1 MPGNKTYNPSRLSA
15 IYNAYKADGMDKWGS
30 EQKFINDFY
39 AAGEQGY
46 KNRKQLWSDM
56 RQAGADV
63 GNSYEEF
70 SDLMM
75 RNDDNSYYRR
85 PSSGGQQKAA
95 AKPAQSQAARPQQ
108 RAQSGSTPAPRQT
121 APSDSSGYM
130 LMAQGSGGAQQGGS
144 TETYSPG
151 SGGRA
156 VESAEPNRTAV
167 AGARHFADKLG
178 QDLPGT
184 MLAAAPTY
192 NPADI
197 LPMRQAAQQPQ
208 EQGEQWHAP
217 QLAPERD
224 WTKEPGL
231 SLYNGKTIAEHGSA
245 RLEGTL
251 DNQRRLD
258 EYKRRLGELDDESL
272 MAHYD
277 RHRDNADDANQ
288 LTMDLVREELENRF
302 GAAQATAA
310 DDYINDAVTSVIGAG
325 RRNADL
331 VAKGGEGDEWWRPL
345 ASTGGPGADIARTR
359 RANEEMQ
366 PSKLA
371 GRLQK
376 SLADNITGILSG
388 QLENIKQEAEYLG
401 KDADAYL
408 QETVIPRI
416 MERAINSLYGRL
428 QAQSVPKND
437 AEYIANSLMRSL
449 PGLVLHSLI
458 RTREQRQMD
467 NTGMALAEE
476 GAYGYKPSTA
486 AKVTGGVLPLAID
499 SSMGLF
505 KIGAGLANVGMRGVL
520 GMGRYTAGEAAAAL
534 VRENSKN
541 IIKRVTA
548 GLGRNMIRG
557 GSSFAVYGMISDAA
571 NQWSLNGIDEWDAG
585 QTARH
590 GVEEFATGAALG
602 VGGSVGSGLLGR
614 YGINGAEQGL
624 RMKLVH
630 GTQGALASGGR
641 FVIESGTFTLANL
654 AKDPSRFFDENGRVN
669 GDAVMT
675 QAIDDATF
683 LVGMKLGHFG
693 SRLFEVKGKG
703 GKVSDVLSEPFMAR
717 MNQALKLDPEIY
729 REIEENRVRISK
741 VLAPVYELRQWD
753 PKKTPEGYLLKVQKA
768 YSNALEGL
776 SWDARNAL
784 NTAIGCTLARRPRAT
799 EWEFA
804 EDENG
809 KLIAYEYGEGADG
822 ERILLRT
829 SRHRDEAAANTWI
842 NAREKKR
849 DIADIYDTV
858 GRVNTA
864 LSLLNQLHALTGD
877 RTLLTDFLEDIPEED
892 RAAYVERINNNP
904 EGAEAQAFREWLS
917 ENHPVNAALRR
928 VADEFGYET
937 VKEMEDEL
945 RSGRLTSD
953 VVARLGEE
961 LRAVEDELTSDPVVA
976 EAEERREQAEAA
988 YNEGY
993 EVEEPAEMQVVND
1006 EYAAAEREI
1015 NDPELWAVISEDPER
1030 AMLTAM
1036 QSDLPQ
1042 ERKDAIYR
1050 AAEVC
1055 IRRRAMMERIGDQAD
1070 RAAQE
1075 ASDMVDRT
1083 SVDGEDGRAHVQVA
1097 TLLETGEDGR
1107 PKQVFIVGGKV
1118 VMRRRGGG
1126 MEVDREKSD
1135 KSLWVKDDADGEPR
1149 QIDISEVGEVE
1160 DRDAEDVRAEAV
1172 SAAEE
1177 RVIGAEGDK
1186 IDFGVNLEEGAETVF
1201 TDADGE
1207 HRLRVLKDNG
1217 DGTVQVEVDGQVMDA
1232 AKEQIGMMVRPE
1244 RAAAEAAPEAGA
1256 ETGAENG
1263 QDRLNGQTGPAGEAP
1278 RSGVAAAA
1286 GAGEAAEGGGV
1297 EDMPMK
1303 ADGNPDFSQ
1312 VSTERAVRYI
1322 TEQLDETE
1330 AKEYIGVNVRAADA
1344 ALAAHERK
1352 KPKMEAN
1359 LASYKSKKGAWEA
1372 DGAPLRAEAETWH
1385 AIEDTYTGRA
1395 AEAERLRAEEES
1407 RRQQEEAER
1416 KRYEEERRLAE
1427 KAAAERAAEEARNA
1441 EEERRRAAEEAAE
1454 RRRRAEESRRRA
1466 AEARAKGEGAAGEQ
1480 ITEKWNN
1487 AERVEGVSDE
1497 IVLANGERIKGR
1509 YVLVES
1515 GAATPSHDSANEFAM
1530 SEGFPVDANGT
1541 TVNDRDYAGDREAQ
1555 NITRQMA
1562 ASYDSRAAQGTVPVV
1577 SRDGVVLSGNGR
1589 TMAGEIAARN
1599 GTDGAYVDY
1608 LKEFG
1613 GKFGFKASDV
1623 EKFKHPRVVFV
1634 PDEHMP
1640 YTIDTFAKFNAKEM
1654 KGQSRT
1660 EQAVKMGKMIDDS
1673 LFGRIMK
1680 LINGFESLKE
1690 FYADPK
1696 AAAEAIGE
1704 LRDGG
1709 IISEMQYAE
1718 MFDGE
1723 SLSPVGQDLLET
1735 ALIGKA
1741 FNADPDAVRML
1752 TEVKSLRRN
1761 VVTALRAIVDNVSM
1775 GNDFSLAEELS
1786 EAVKLAYR
1794 ARMNGYKHG
1803 DAVSS
1808 YARQLTMFPIEEG
1821 ETVADYKNAT
1831 ILMLADLVNEGRVT
1845 QLKKV
1850 LSNYNEEARDSAAGQ
1865 VDMFSG
1871 GVRSKEEILSDI
1883 MNRFGYGPKGKIEKS
1898 NAKGGSAGEGGGAR
1912 GQGAGGE
1919 TGGIRQLAE
1928 EGGEAVE
1935 VIEPKAHAE
1944 AIGTAIRPMEE
1955 HFGVKMHVVSKL
1967 DDITN
1972 SKARAAIEADMARGT
1987 TSTKAW
1993 YAMDSGEVFIYAPH
2007 IEDAA
2012 TAKKA
2017 YLHEVVAHRG
2027 LRALLGDEAFNELC
2041 DNVWYMMDAR
2051 ARAKFGNY
2059 RGVDSA
2065 EDEMA
2070 RQRAAA
2076 DEYMAAISEDG
2087 VNDSRWARLKAAV
2100 RRAMRP
2106 LLIHWGLAPK
2116 MNDADIRDLL
2126 RRSGEYLHKNRAEE
2140 ERRARVEEASERIVD
2155 EPLRMKAELDEAP
2168 TLADKNAIITRTV
2181 DKLDGAAGG
2190 NTTPN
2195 SLRDE
2200 LEEKRGE
2207 YVRAHRGDLNEDA
2220 DVRFSIDTH
2229 ANQFGLRY
2237 EKGED
2242 GKSHFFE
2249 DLGVDEKGRPILGKE
2264 IKKFRPEHIRKS
2276 PVGAVL
2282 SRALQDGV
2290 ISREQYDRTLQN
2302 QATIMDYMR
2311 QIPYLDEFFAVSG
2324 AIGYAQLPSGAK
2336 EVQRDYYRIDSGG
2349 TVAFVPYK
2357 SNSETQYD
2365 TTFDVTTICRKTQTM
2380 IDVMSQTM
2388 KQLKHGLT
2396 VAETIK
2402 IVYDNVYKV
2411 GQGRNKGGRDV
2422 MVPCN
2427 VCYVFNRWVNLGNL
2441 FDTMRRL
2448 RDQYQDMSVEEIRA
2462 EREKVMEDLCELY
2475 RVTGEDE
2482 LFRSY
2487 REYLDA
2493 RDAYAQ
2499 MKPGTEEKKAARE
2512 VLTSFTKKDGKLKKS
2527 MEKRRRAIAAEVDKL
2542 NFKIFNYEHA
2552 SDKSK
2557 ASAPT
2562 EADYQ
2567 RLSDLRRELAYL
2579 DKATWFDYVRLQDGY
2594 EPIPDDVL
2602 FDINKSYEFKE
2613 KYPGAWKYRTTR
2625 GSGMG
2630 KAAAAYSPEFFG
2642 SGIVGRAF
2650 GPDAAR
2656 DMSKNFLLARER
2668 GADGRWHYKYIDE
2681 DTWELKPEAVVLL
2694 RKARDKAAAQN
2705 YNSGQRFQ
2713 STSDTRV
2720 EYLTDYNTYMLEQML
2735 IGSKAQGFTKVPE
2748 CAKLFGDTGSM
2759 FNMSLIARGKGYE
2772 DLTDEQYEALSAE
2785 DKRDCAKID
2794 GVWRHALY
2802 SDVSG
2807 VNHGDAF
2814 TLNDAYPN
2822 LQPIM
2827 VGLNSIHLRLCMEL
2841 ASRGRITFNIPY
2853 HSSGDTPENFRSKS
2867 NTVGEDIAPEQNED
2881 YTKVETDQ
2889 IKDPK
2894 NEAQA
2899 TARSVFAKIKTGAEL
2914 GEEEMA
2920 YLRGLDPEN
2929 VVRQLYMRFRGED
2942 VDGGPAKILN
2952 KYLLPEDRDT
2962 AGKGYGSSDRQCRIE
2977 AWDEKTGETLTDEDG
2992 NPVTKQIVMSA
3003 GQGELLMPND
3013 YWDKT
3018 IRLEDADRNG
3028 DAFLELCEQL
3038 GYYPRFSGWYRPTPK
3053 AKFKHDAKKDFTGE
3067 RGYWSTLIDISM
3079 YDLDGNPY
3087 FQQAVDASRIGTEHF
3102 DREEMKKLGGRTLTP
3117 MEENPGPDSDVI
3129 RDIVNKSVADINAQR
3144 ERDKAQLVG
3153 VVKKWVKNGR
3163 KGLLFSGKRQNSVAS
3178 WVRSE
3183 WETNPEFVQEI
3194 GRLAKLTPKELEEAT
3209 RMRAEDDGNIRLMS
3223 TEEREDVFVSNAR
3236 RAVEGIRQEKASPQ
3250 QWLAMIQKA
3259 GGLKAAEDKWMGLSD
3274 WLKEQKAKS
3283 LSKEEVLQY
3292 IRENQVRV
3300 EEVDYGD
3307 SNDFEDSPK
3316 LRELRNEF
3324 DELVTEAE
3332 ETTGSGAPTDWAWWT
3347 SADWAWW
3354 ALDKMV
3360 ERYGKEFDNAFEI
3373 QRDGSSFRLA
3383 PRRDMFG
3390 DIVDEARKFLGAENG
3405 VKKIHQ
3411 TRMNYTTDGLTNKRE
3426 IALTVPSIEPW
3437 NENDRIHFGDA
3448 GGGRA
3453 VAWIR
3458 FGDAVDADGN
3468 RVLVIDEIQS
3478 KRHQAGRERGYRTPD
3493 SPVEKRFAA
3502 LRAMNDYQQRMEEKY
3517 GPFYLTDDMT
3527 AEEQHEYQRL
3537 YEEMK
3542 EAMEADRETDKS
3554 YDVPDAP
3561 FEKNW
3566 HELALKRMLR
3576 YAAENGYDKVA
3587 WTKGAQQASRYGLGG
3602 VVDGIAIKKSSRAEG
3617 KYQITTFDKND
3628 IPINSG
3634 SGQFTREEVLR
3645 TFGKDLG
3652 GRMLDGV
3659 ENLEGYE
3666 DTYLVDGD
3674 GLEIG
3679 GEGMKG
3685 FYDRM
3690 LPQWMDKY
3698 GKKWGVKT
3706 GEVELAGVR
3715 DKDLAAAG
3723 GKMWSVDVTDAMK
3736 ESVKEGQVMFMSDGV
3751 DDGRTEE
3758 IMERAKKK
3766 FGLTDD
3772 VREAGYVLPDG
3783 GMLDFSGRNELDAGA
3798 DDSFLR
3804 GSRQE
3809 DHRRINSIAYDYD
3822 ADGNEV
3828 RTGVETDMRDFI
3840 RRGGIRIDAGGN
3852 VGIINLAV
3860 KPTEK
3865 QRAALRRLINLK
3877 GGNVDVDFGDGWNSD
3892 HYVEYDGAKAQRVLG
3907 DIDRYFDEGIKPE
3920 GNVRFMSG
3928 EDGEAEESEVRDGD
3942 GLLGDVPGGDEL
3954 ASEAELEAHETRVP
3968 LDEALVNGLM
3978 QLARDNKDNV
3988 ELRVRAMR
3996 SIGGSLGKLRQA
4008 MARQREYDRGTV
4020 DKIVR
4025 IAKTML
4031 GSGIY
4036 KQLGNYQVRR
4046 LLGMVNAAAGREDI
4060 TKQAQGV
4067 VDILTAAQERAYKET
4082 MAKLLKVKGSKL
4094 DQRGVE
4100 VQAGLDI
4107 AGQRRM
4113 AALKKGMAAARV
4125 SQGERTTAAGEE
4137 TPWGELL
4144 SDIEERLGSD
4154 DPVVSDAAGDE
4165 YVGVM
4170 LAQQWY
4176 NDIRKLE
4183 EDDRAAVK
4191 MRKEAEADVAEGR
4204 MTREAYREFAKAL
4217 EEERRNR
4224 RMQRLQAYED
4234 FLGAVSGQVK
4244 AGAERA
4250 AAFREAAKER
4260 VKAIRADAGADL
4272 ADVPYDEHVHQVEKR
4287 GLRHD
4292 AVRLLL
4298 KPLATFDNLLRY
4310 FGKNT
4315 AVGGRG
4321 RLFRRFME
4329 DGFVKTTDN
4338 EWRGVSE
4345 ACKELDEKASEVMG
4359 KKMHWSG
4366 LFDEVRRQDKK
4377 GGGIDLE
4384 IEKTFSRQAGDT
4396 KVVHLTPGQ
4405 MLYVYMVNKMAD
4417 GRMKLR
4423 KMGISEQ
4430 TVELI
4435 KDRLDPRFV
4444 QLADWLQ
4451 DEYLVKKREKY
4462 NEVYER
4468 MFGAPMAA
4476 IENYFPLKVNQ
4487 LSRHGNEDVEREQAD
4502 GLMSTATGSVIKRRV
4517 NSLPLD
4523 ISADAFDVVLEHIQ
4537 QMEHWAAY
4545 AELNRDLN
4553 TLLSDRRFKA
4563 QVQNMKSARYGSGKD
4578 IWDEFRRTCQMVAG
4592 TYRGSAKNTA
4602 DRLAVNVSKGVTGAK
4617 IAFRV
4622 FTALKQTLSYPA
4634 YFTEASASEL
4644 AKSTANLKG
4653 SVKWA
4658 LENLPMFARRWESRQ
4673 AGDTRLQE
4681 TPDDWSVWNEK
4692 FASWV
4697 MRNGMWMNA
4706 AVDMCTVA
4714 AGAKAIYETK
4724 KARYLMDG
4732 YSEEKAHEKA
4742 LNDAAISYNETQQ
4755 SSEAAFV
4762 STMQVD
4768 RTLFSTMLT
4777 VFRNSPM
4784 AYTRRVA
4791 NAVAELR
4798 RLSSSSYREQL
4809 RDRMA
4814 GMMQEEGLTEAQ
4826 AQRAAKREVQRA
4838 AVKNM
4843 AEISCFGLLLQA
4855 AWNMGP
4861 YMAYMLLGKDDD
4873 EKKAMVRDAL
4883 LHSVAGS
4890 VEGLAFGNVW
4900 SDLFELGA
4908 VKGESAKD
4916 YEFNLLPLQSD
4927 ARNAMKLWDYDMV
4940 RGVNDLFNLVWQAK
4954 AGANPQTLTDVAVAL
4969 YDACK
4974 GDLGLAREAAIF
4986 GLRFINAPQSAIDK
5000 VYLDEIGMLGKDAK
5014 KLDYETLCKRYAN
5027 YRLYRQAPL
5036 TGILYGDAKGDA
5048 LERSE
5053 KRFERMAAERYAM
5066 KDAEEL
5072 ARIFDESG
5080 DDYTLKGILGDALSD
5095 KAVKEIDP
5103 DAKGKDAFRK
5113 DASNLKEEGK
5123 AAREMYRRLR
5133 TAEDVTEDARMA
5145 YYVQQARNKGGEL
5158 KKEVDAEKRAIDQFR
5173 RDIVRA
5179 PYELADGTV
5188 ETRESLLA
5196 QLRQHRRELI
5206 DAIRAELK

>member
-46 KNRKQLWSDM
+46 KNRKQLWADM

-95 AKPAQSQAARPQQ
+95 AKPVQSQAARPQQ

-121 APSDSSGYM
+121 APRDSSGYM
-130 LMAQGSGGAQQGGS
+130 LMAQGSGGAQHGGSTDALGAMGTAAKWAQQLAGDMKQQQGGS

-310 DDYINDAVTSVIGAG
+310 DDYINAAVTSVMGEG

-388 QLENIKQEAEYLG
+388 QLEDIKQEAEYLG

-416 MERAINSLYGRL
+416 MERAINNLYGRL
-428 QAQSVPKND
+428 QAQSVPKSD

-486 AKVTGGVLPLAID
+486 AKVAGGVLPLAID

-602 VGGSVGSGLLGR
+602 VGGSVGNGLLGR

-641 FVIESGTFTLANL
+641 FAIESGTFTLANL
-654 AKDPSRFFDENGRVN
+654 AKEPSRFFDENGRVN

-729 REIEENRVRISK
+729 REIEENRQRVSALLR
-741 VLAPVYELRQWD
+741 PVYELRRLNPNRVSQGRLRQAQEAY
-753 PKKTPEGYLLKVQKA
+753 TKA
-768 YSNALEGL
+768 LDGL

-784 NTAIGCTLARRPRAT
+784 NTAIGCTLARRPRST
-799 EWEFA
+799 SWDMVEN
-804 EDENG
+804 EDG
-809 KLIAYEYGEGADG
+809 TVSVMEYGEGADG
-822 ERILLRT
+822 ESVLLRT
-829 SRHRDEAAANTWI
+829 SRHRSGAKAEAWIAERTW
-842 NAREKKR
+842 KR
-849 DIADIYDTV
+849 DVEDVYDTLI
-858 GRVNTA
+858 RVNEKVNISQQLNA
-864 LSLLNQLHALTGD
+864 LAGG
-877 RTLLTDFLEDIPEED
+877 RTLLTDFLEENIPEED
-892 RAAYVERINNNP
+892 RAAYVERINEEP
-904 EGAEAQAFREWLS
+904 DGAEAQAFREWLG
-917 ENHPVNAALRR
+917 ENNPVDAALRR
-928 VADEFGYET
+928 VAEEFGLT
-937 VKEMEDEL
+937 VDEMDGLLKTESEL
-945 RSGRLTSD
+945 GHD
-953 VVARLGEE
+953 VLRRLGEE
-961 LRAVEDELTSDPVVA
+961 MQAIEDDLTSDPVVA

-993 EVEEPAEMQVVND
+993 EVEEPAEMQAVND

-1126 MEVDREKSD
+1126 MEVDRDASD
-1135 KSLWVKDDADGEPR
+1135 KSLMVKDDADGEPR

-1232 AKEQIGMMVRPE
+1232 SKEQIGMMVRPE

-1263 QDRLNGQTGPAGEAP
+1263 QNGLNGQDRQDGSAGDAP
-1278 RSGVAAAA
+1278 RGGEAAAA

-1303 ADGNPDFSQ
+1303 ADGNPDFTQ

-1359 LASYKSKKGAWEA
+1359 LASYKSKKAAWEA

-1395 AEAERLRAEEES
+1395 AEEERLRAEEES

-1487 AERVEGVSDE
+1487 SERVEGVSDE

-1752 TEVKSLRRN
+1752 TEVKSLRHN

-1935 VIEPKAHAE
+1935 VIDPKAHAE
-1944 AIGTAIRPMEE
+1944 AIGTALRPMEE
-1955 HFGVKMHVVSKL
+1955 HFGVKMHVVGSL

-1972 SKARAAIEADMARGT
+1972 SKARAAIEADMKRGT
-1987 TSTKAW
+1987 TDTKAW

-2007 IEDAA
+2007 VADAA
-2012 TAKKA
+2012 AAKKA

-2027 LRALLGDEAFNELC
+2027 LRNLLGKDAFNELC
-2041 DNVWYMMDAR
+2041 DNVWEMMDAS
-2051 ARAKFGNY
+2051 ARRRYANY
-2059 RGVDSA
+2059 RGVADA
-2065 EDEMA
+2065 GDEMA
-2070 RQRAAA
+2070 QQRAAA
-2076 DEYMAAISEDG
+2076 DEYMAHLGEDG
-2087 VNDSRWARLKAAV
+2087 VDNTRWERVKAAV

-2106 LLIHWGLAPK
+2106 LLEYWGLDAS
-2116 MNDADIRDLL
+2116 MTDADIVDLL
-2126 RRSGEYLHKNRAEE
+2126 RRSGEYLRSSSDAKLKREIDAGINGGMESEDGGTDSIRLSTSSVMEGAGFEARRDDEDGISLPIVDKSGNVLMRLGGKTFDGKHPVQASDLRGATSTLNVLMDMLHSRNMLTPEKE
-2140 ERRARVEEASERIVD
+2140 ERIYKTYADVLNMYLRAGLSENGGADNLQEQWLWLGETVYRTVAGNSD
-2155 EPLRMKAELDEAP
+2155 AQYAYSLD
-2168 TLADKNAIITRTV
+2168 ITRV
-2181 DKLDGAAGG
+2181 CKKNEAVI
-2190 NTTPN
+2190 
-2195 SLRDE
+2195 
-2200 LEEKRGE
+2200 RGI
-2207 YVRAHRGDLNEDA
+2207 
-2220 DVRFSIDTH
+2220 S
-2229 ANQFGLRY
+2229 
-2237 EKGED
+2237 
-2242 GKSHFFE
+2242 
-2249 DLGVDEKGRPILGKE
+2249 
-2264 IKKFRPEHIRKS
+2264 
-2276 PVGAVL
+2276 
-2282 SRALQDGV
+2282 ALQRSLGYG
-2290 ISREQYDRTLQN
+2290 ITPGQ
-2302 QATIMDYMR
+2302 IMDIY
-2311 QIPYLDEFFAVSG
+2311 
-2324 AIGYAQLPSGAK
+2324 
-2336 EVQRDYYRIDSGG
+2336 
-2349 TVAFVPYK
+2349 
-2357 SNSETQYD
+2357 
-2365 TTFDVTTICRKTQTM
+2365 TQT
-2380 IDVMSQTM
+2380 D
-2388 KQLKHGLT
+2388 
-2396 VAETIK
+2396 AEG
-2402 IVYDNVYKV
+2402 Y
-2411 GQGRNKGGRDV
+2411 Q
-2422 MVPCN
+2422 VPCP
-2427 VCYVFNRWVNLGNL
+2427 VCYVFSRYIRNGKYASAAIYGMTKYGDHLPGGKDEWSVADWKKELGRLEDERVTFEKDVARANEDVTKLLGEIDETTGELKQVNGVTQYGEIDKVARRLLMEKDAAKRQELEARLRELDARYRAALEVVSKQSLTNWIKSFVLKGGKEIYRDARTLGERIRKGGMDEFKELSLDLRRTAEAMGKYPGIQRLRKSGGASAGKEITFESNNEFGELFAGMGNGSAQTSRNVFRELVNASGATRSNL
-2441 FDTMRRL
+2441 LKSANSRLNSAVTYAQRQTLRGGQRMWSWSDNIETLMPDVMMNLLQLDMMGAALQTYSKQLEGVDLVARMGGYVNGSLMAKDNGYYEVRPDQVVRGKDGVLRL
-2448 RDQYQDMSVEEIRA
+2448 RDDITETIEDTVREGGKAVKRPRTRVLAEAGSQIYERDGKMHVLVFDDKIGIDPHGHDGKLGLFALNKELDKAGNIIVGMNDMHIRTALADPRIFFCIPWHSSGANQHILAQMLGLLGADMKHFKSTDYTKMQEEKMYDFGDKAKMVPEDVTKLWEETRKECEARDGGNYNSCFAVESGRGGLSDSQRAYRALRKKIFAGKLTAA
-2462 EREKVMEDLCELY
+2462 ERELVMKDEFLSQVLRKVKETVQTGTMTGKDNEFIYPYEYWDESTTYDGVGVKSPDENGRRYMEYCRRLGARPKFTGKWSAEGKRDSSEGDFSKDRGYWKLLIDRRMYGRDNKFQDLTPVDVSKFTPDLLDRSKIRERFAPTQVADDAGVQDIVSKVMETERGRTDGGIPTVDYGMSMEDAVKNY
-2475 RVTGEDE
+2475 RRTIGA
-2482 LFRSY
+2482 S
-2487 REYLDA
+2487 
-2493 RDAYAQ
+2493 
-2499 MKPGTEEKKAARE
+2499 EEIVWKSAAEEKLKKAA
-2512 VLTSFTKKDGKLKKS
+2512 VKAKKKAG
-2527 MEKRRRAIAAEVDKL
+2527 EAE
-2542 NFKIFNYEHA
+2542 E
-2552 SDKSK
+2552 
-2557 ASAPT
+2557 
-2562 EADYQ
+2562 E
-2567 RLSDLRRELAYL
+2567 E
-2579 DKATWFDYVRLQDGY
+2579 
-2594 EPIPDDVL
+2594 
-2602 FDINKSYEFKE
+2602 
-2613 KYPGAWKYRTTR
+2613 
-2625 GSGMG
+2625 
-2630 KAAAAYSPEFFG
+2630 
-2642 SGIVGRAF
+2642 
-2650 GPDAAR
+2650 
-2656 DMSKNFLLARER
+2656 
-2668 GADGRWHYKYIDE
+2668 DE
-2681 DTWELKPEAVVLL
+2681 D
-2694 RKARDKAAAQN
+2694 
-2705 YNSGQRFQ
+2705 
-2713 STSDTRV
+2713 
-2720 EYLTDYNTYMLEQML
+2720 
-2735 IGSKAQGFTKVPE
+2735 
-2748 CAKLFGDTGSM
+2748 
-2759 FNMSLIARGKGYE
+2759 
-2772 DLTDEQYEALSAE
+2772 
-2785 DKRDCAKID
+2785 
-2794 GVWRHALY
+2794 
-2802 SDVSG
+2802 
-2807 VNHGDAF
+2807 
-2814 TLNDAYPN
+2814 
-2822 LQPIM
+2822 
-2827 VGLNSIHLRLCMEL
+2827 
-2841 ASRGRITFNIPY
+2841 
-2853 HSSGDTPENFRSKS
+2853 
-2867 NTVGEDIAPEQNED
+2867 
-2881 YTKVETDQ
+2881 
-2889 IKDPK
+2889 
-2894 NEAQA
+2894 
-2899 TARSVFAKIKTGAEL
+2899 
-2914 GEEEMA
+2914 
-2920 YLRGLDPEN
+2920 
-2929 VVRQLYMRFRGED
+2929 
-2942 VDGGPAKILN
+2942 
-2952 KYLLPEDRDT
+2952 
-2962 AGKGYGSSDRQCRIE
+2962 
-2977 AWDEKTGETLTDEDG
+2977 
-2992 NPVTKQIVMSA
+2992 
-3003 GQGELLMPND
+3003 
-3013 YWDKT
+3013 
-3018 IRLEDADRNG
+3018 
-3028 DAFLELCEQL
+3028 
-3038 GYYPRFSGWYRPTPK
+3038 
-3053 AKFKHDAKKDFTGE
+3053 
-3067 RGYWSTLIDISM
+3067 
-3079 YDLDGNPY
+3079 
-3087 FQQAVDASRIGTEHF
+3087 
-3102 DREEMKKLGGRTLTP
+3102 
-3117 MEENPGPDSDVI
+3117 
-3129 RDIVNKSVADINAQR
+3129 
-3144 ERDKAQLVG
+3144 
-3153 VVKKWVKNGR
+3153 
-3163 KGLLFSGKRQNSVAS
+3163 
-3178 WVRSE
+3178 
-3183 WETNPEFVQEI
+3183 
-3194 GRLAKLTPKELEEAT
+3194 
-3209 RMRAEDDGNIRLMS
+3209 IRLMS
-3223 TEEREDVFVSNAR
+3223 TEEGAGEEDVRFMRGSERDADYMDAVEKGDAEKAGRMVREAAR
-3236 RAVEGIRQEKASPQ
+3236 RAMPETKVVEKGEPLVMSHNTDREFNTFDRERIGTGQGQAYLGYGFNFSRGFSSTYGKNEMRVYLDARNPLQSGGHKLTRRKLEKAIRLIDQKQSST
-3250 QWLAMIQKA
+3250 LVGEFCGGAMPYGSREYERNIGRAIDMLREYDDLSIYASISMTSYDATPNDVIEAFKA
-3259 GGLKAAEDKWMGLSD
+3259 IGFDSSIERDSEGRIINAVVFDPNQIKSAEPFTYDDNGRLIPLSERFNLEKD
-3274 WLKEQKAKS
+3274 DIRFMSSGELDEKYPNWLKDQ
-3283 LSKEEVLQY
+3283 
-3292 IRENQVRV
+3292 
-3300 EEVDYGD
+3300 
-3307 SNDFEDSPK
+3307 
-3316 LRELRNEF
+3316 
-3324 DELVTEAE
+3324 
-3332 ETTGSGAPTDWAWWT
+3332 
-3347 SADWAWW
+3347 
-3354 ALDKMV
+3354 
-3360 ERYGKEFDNAFEI
+3360 
-3373 QRDGSSFRLA
+3373 
-3383 PRRDMFG
+3383 
-3390 DIVDEARKFLGAENG
+3390 
-3405 VKKIHQ
+3405 
-3411 TRMNYTTDGLTNKRE
+3411 
-3426 IALTVPSIEPW
+3426 
-3437 NENDRIHFGDA
+3437 
-3448 GGGRA
+3448 
-3453 VAWIR
+3453 
-3458 FGDAVDADGN
+3458 
-3468 RVLVIDEIQS
+3468 
-3478 KRHQAGRERGYRTPD
+3478 
-3493 SPVEKRFAA
+3493 
-3502 LRAMNDYQQRMEEKY
+3502 
-3517 GPFYLTDDMT
+3517 
-3527 AEEQHEYQRL
+3527 
-3537 YEEMK
+3537 
-3542 EAMEADRETDKS
+3542 
-3554 YDVPDAP
+3554 
-3561 FEKNW
+3561 
-3566 HELALKRMLR
+3566 
-3576 YAAENGYDKVA
+3576 
-3587 WTKGAQQASRYGLGG
+3587 
-3602 VVDGIAIKKSSRAEG
+3602 
-3617 KYQITTFDKND
+3617 
-3628 IPINSG
+3628 
-3634 SGQFTREEVLR
+3634 
-3645 TFGKDLG
+3645 
-3652 GRMLDGV
+3652 
-3659 ENLEGYE
+3659 
-3666 DTYLVDGD
+3666 
-3674 GLEIG
+3674 
-3679 GEGMKG
+3679 
-3685 FYDRM
+3685 
-3690 LPQWMDKY
+3690 
-3698 GKKWGVKT
+3698 
-3706 GEVELAGVR
+3706 
-3715 DKDLAAAG
+3715 
-3723 GKMWSVDVTDAMK
+3723 
-3736 ESVKEGQVMFMSDGV
+3736 
-3751 DDGRTEE
+3751 TEE
-3758 IMERAKKK
+3758 SGKHSTQIAGTLNSYKK
-3766 FGLTDD
+3766 FGEWVKKVSGGRQVSVLDASSGLGYGTEWLRENGIDADD
-3772 VREAGYVLPDG
+3772 VEPYPS
-3783 GMLDFSGRNELDAGA
+3783 SGRKAPTFSSYDDIDKKYDFIISNAVLNVIPDDWRAGLLHDMA
-3798 DDSFLR
+3798 DKLNVGGKLVINVR
-3804 GSRQE
+3804 GA
-3809 DHRRINSIAYDYD
+3809 NSIRNQGKEGVTKITLDDPSEVLVLRPNGSVRAYQKGFTKEELKEWCEKELG
-3822 ADGNEV
+3822 DGY
-3828 RTGVETDMRDFI
+3828 TVEAANQKN
-3840 RRGGIRIDAGGN
+3840 AGGTYDT
-3852 VGIINLAV
+3852 AV
-3860 KPTEK
+3860 VVTKT
-3865 QRAALRRLINLK
+3865 ADA
-3877 GGNVDVDFGDGWNSD
+3877 
-3892 HYVEYDGAKAQRVLG
+3892 
-3907 DIDRYFDEGIKPE
+3907 EGQ
-3920 GNVRFMSG
+3920 VRFMSDEG
-3928 EDGEAEESEVRDGD
+3928 GEAEESEVRDGD

-4125 SQGERTTAAGEE
+4125 SQGERTTATNEE

-4191 MRKEAEADVAEGR
+4191 MRKEAEADVADGR
-4204 MTREAYREFAKAL
+4204 MTREAYREYAKAL

-4329 DGFVKTTDN
+4329 DGFVKATDN

-4617 IAFRV
+4617 IAFRI

-4732 YSEEKAHEKA
+4732 YSEAKAHEKA

-4798 RLSSSSYREQL
+4798 RLSSSSYRAQL

-4940 RGVNDLFNLVWQAK
+4940 RGVNDLVNLVVQAK
-4954 AGANPQTLTDVAVAL
+4954 VGANPQTLTDVAVAL

-4986 GLRFINAPQSAIDK
+4986 GLRLINAPQSAIDK

-5014 KLDYETLCKRYAN
+5014 KLDYETLCKRYDN

-5103 DAKGKDAFRK
+5103 DAKGKDEFRK

-5158 KKEVDAEKRAIDQFR
+5158 KKEVDAEKRAIDQLR
-5173 RDIVRA
+5173 KDIVRA

-5196 QLRQHRRELI
+5196 KLREHRRELI